1 MKKWSSRSR
10 FKLETSLGPLQ
21 AMEVATATAT
31 EDPVAK
37 APEDAPSGVLQNLP
51 GSVPETLPPIVSLPL
66 PAAPHSAPTAQT
78 EVPVYSP
85 RSSFIP
91 PDIEVAKRHA
101 SENRPMMRD
110 ASGQII
116 PYVEAWRAP
125 LCSESAL
132 ATLHSPSP
140 GMQVPFRRAYF

>member
-1 MKKWSSRSR
+1 MEKSSSRSS
-10 FKLETSLGPLQ
+10 FKLETPLGPSQ
-21 AMEVATATAT
+21 GMEAATAA
-31 EDPVAK
+31 EEPVAK
-37 APEDAPSGVLQNLP
+37 APENATSGVIQNIP
-51 GSVPETLPPIVSLPL
+51 GSVHETPPPVVNLPL
-66 PAAPHSAPTAQT
+66 PAAPHPAPTAQT

>member
-1 MKKWSSRSR
+1 M
-10 FKLETSLGPLQ
+10 LETPLGPSQ
-21 AMEVATATAT
+21 GMEAATAA
-31 EDPVAK
+31 EEPVAK
-37 APEDAPSGVLQNLP
+37 APENATSGVIQNIP
-51 GSVPETLPPIVSLPL
+51 GSVHETPPPVVNLPL
-66 PAAPHSAPTAQT
+66 PAAPHPAPTAQT

-91 PDIEVAKRHA
+91 PDIEAAKRHA
-101 SENRPMMRD
+101 LENRPMMRD

-116 PYVEAWRAP
+116 PYVEAWRAA

-132 ATLHSPSP
+132 ATLHSPLA